1 MATTKISYVQGE
13 ESTLDANVGMAAVAG
28 SATTGDIDVTIDYA
42 VIKKD
47 EAIAGL
53 EKIINLVRKNSYP
66 MA

>member
-1 MATTKISYVQGE
+1 MATHKISYVQGE
-13 ESTLDANVGMAAVAG
+13 ESTLDGDVGMAVVVGAA
-28 SATTGDIDVTIDYA
+28 ATGDIDVTIDQA

-53 EKIINLVRKNSYP
+53 EKIINLIRKNSFP